1 MPGGEPGIIYNIKTI
16 THACLYGFLIYVYA
30 GYRIVLGKNRQL
42 LTII

>member
-1 MPGGEPGIIYNIKTI
+1 LFIDIKTI